1 MTEYVL
7 NALFGL
13 VIGFVGGYAG
23 ISGAPFLVFLLGA
36 FLGYSQHLAQGT
48 VVAMMLGPMSLLGVW
63 VMWDRVKPLLG
74 YVAVGVLT
82 YATFSYLGAAI
93 AYLFSSETLR
103 LLFAVLVLALGLRYV
118 FQKNSAEGEDPVA
131 RPFLP
136 FNLWTMALLG
146 AVVGVIGGMFG
157 IGAGVVMVPV
167 LVKFFGVH
175 KDDSRALSLAILVPP
190 VSIGAVLQYH
200 SHGDVKWMMVLVGF
214 VAYFSSNY
222 WGAKLGRS
230 ASPRRFQLVMGVL
243 LILSAL
249 LFAWDLGGISW

>member
-167 LVKFFGVH
+167 LW
-175 KDDSRALSLAILVPP
+175 LLVVLIEGNL
-190 VSIGAVLQYH
+190 VSCRM
-200 SHGDVKWMMVLVGF
+200 HGEGNASGF
-214 VAYFSSNY
+214 EKRRS
-222 WGAKLGRS
+222 GRS
-230 ASPRRFQLVMGVL
+230 FPSRESQPISNQNVFGLVRRCTLRDYYCRVQQE
-243 LILSAL
+243 
-249 LFAWDLGGISW
+249 